1 MELTAALQKLD
12 QLQRKQ
18 LAYSHAMGLID
29 YDGMTAAPSGTA
41 ANRAETLGILAEEVY
56 KLSTGDE
63 TVALLDEL
71 HARMDELD
79 EVHQRIVKVMYKNID
94 ETRRIP
100 MEEYVAYQKL
110 TTESDAIWH
119 TAKENNDYA
128 LFMPYL
134 ERLIA
139 QTQRIMR

>member
-63 TVALLDEL
+63 TVAC
-71 HARMDELD
+71 
-79 EVHQRIVKVMYKNID
+79 
-94 ETRRIP
+94 
-100 MEEYVAYQKL
+100 
-110 TTESDAIWH
+110 
-119 TAKENNDYA
+119 
-128 LFMPYL
+128 
-134 ERLIA
+134 
-139 QTQRIMR
+139 

>member
-100 MEEYVAYQKL
+100 MEEYVA
-110 TTESDAIWH
+110 
-119 TAKENNDYA
+119 
-128 LFMPYL
+128 
-134 ERLIA
+134 
-139 QTQRIMR
+139 